1 MEEIETMKPIATYRR
16 VSSVTQTGDN
26 RYGLDK
32 QQADLDAFVATNDHE
47 VVARFEDLGASGAGK
62 TLNRP
67 GLLALLA
74 AAASG
79 AFEAVLVPSWDRLA
93 RDHVLDGYV
102 RYTLA
107 QHGVTMLSATQSND
121 VSPEA
126 LFTQAILAAVAALE
140 RPILRAKLLGAR
152 YTKRARGGYIG
163 GTALY
168 GTFAQAGSKVLRRK
182 ESEFAI
188 LRDMKAMRDGGAT
201 LQQIADAM
209 NAADRRARNGGIW
222 RVGTVQSALRGYERA
237 SGIEAAA

>member
-1 MEEIETMKPIATYRR
+1 MKVATYRR
-16 VSSVTQTGDN
+16 VSSATQTGDN

-32 QQADLDAFVATNDHE
+32 QQADLDAFVAAGDYE
-47 VVARFEDLGASGAGK
+47 VVAAFEDLGASGAGK

-74 AAASG
+74 SSSSG
-79 AFEAVLVPSWDRLA
+79 AFEAVVVPAWDRLA

-140 RPILRAKLLGAR
+140 RPTLKAKLLGAR
-152 YTKRARGGYIG
+152 YAKRARGGYIG
-163 GTALY
+163 GQAPY
-168 GTFAQAGSKVLRRK
+168 GTFAQAGSKILHCHD
-182 ESEFAI
+182 SEFATLSEMKH
-188 LRDMKAMRDGGAT
+188 LRDDGAT
-201 LQQIADAM
+201 LQAIADAL
-209 NAADRRARNGGIW
+209 NASGHHPRHGGDW
-222 RVGTVQSALRGYERA
+222 RPSTVQSALRGYERA
-237 SGIEAAA
+237 TRVA

>member
-1 MEEIETMKPIATYRR
+1 MKIATYRR
-16 VSSVTQTGDN
+16 VSSATQTGDN

-32 QQADLDAFVATNDHE
+32 QQADLDAFVAAGGHE
-47 VVARFEDLGASGAGK
+47 VVATFEDLGASGAGK

-79 AFEAVLVPSWDRLA
+79 AFEAVVVPAWDRLA

-107 QHGVTMLSATQSND
+107 QHGVSVLSATQSND

-140 RPILRAKLLGAR
+140 RPMLKAKLLGAR
-152 YTKRARGGYIG
+152 YAKRARGGYIG
-163 GTALY
+163 GAAPY
-168 GTFAQAGSKVLRRK
+168 GTFAQAGSKVLHRNDA
-182 ESEFAI
+182 EFAI
-188 LRDMKAMRDGGAT
+188 LCEMKSMRDSGST
-201 LQQIADAM
+201 LQQIVDAL
-209 NAADRRARNGGIW
+209 NAVGRKPRHGGIW
-222 RVGTVQSALRGYERA
+222 RPGTVQTALCGYDRA
-237 SGIEAAA
+237 SRLTTEATPAA